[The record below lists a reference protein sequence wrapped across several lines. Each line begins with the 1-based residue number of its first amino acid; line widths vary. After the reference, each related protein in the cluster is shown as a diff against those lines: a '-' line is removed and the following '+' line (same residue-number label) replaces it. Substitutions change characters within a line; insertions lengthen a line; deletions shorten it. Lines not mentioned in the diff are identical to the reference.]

1 MGLSV
6 ICDDCY
12 EVVDAGETRC
22 PYCHN
27 GKYANGD
34 LQGKPYIAAPSGGP
48 PLSWGDCMWGD
59 WIVG

>member
-34 LQGKPYIAAPSGGP
+34 L
-48 PLSWGDCMWGD
+48 
-59 WIVG
+59 